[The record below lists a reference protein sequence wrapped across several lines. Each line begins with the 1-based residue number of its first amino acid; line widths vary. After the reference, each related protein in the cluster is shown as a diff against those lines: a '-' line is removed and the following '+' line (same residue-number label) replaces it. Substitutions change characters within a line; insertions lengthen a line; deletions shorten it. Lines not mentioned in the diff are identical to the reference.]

1 MMMIPAPHSD
11 ALATLVISNACE
23 AYGEFLATCDPS
35 LVAGVQAAGERCL
48 WWWGDR
54 KLVLLE
60 RPITPSPMLARLG
73 YHHTEILA
81 PPDPTTRICDAI
93 AADPDLFQRVLA
105 YIGDRPVQLIPYSTT
120 PALLRFAAALRA
132 QSLTVTLP
140 ESPRDRTLRD
150 QIESKIGLRT
160 WLAAHCPHLLDH
172 MPPGIPCTTPAQAH
186 TAIHTLTAQGH
197 DVILKPNTGF
207 LGFGHLRGEAANP
220 AALLSH
226 LEDHTKTPPLPWIVE
241 ACIPSAQF
249 LSPSAEF
256 VIPPWGGGQPRL
268 TQVGQQVFR
277 GAGRYCGELLSRQSQ
292 TQPWYVP
299 LITAGFEIAHHLQ
312 AQGYQGHFDLDSIVA
327 DSGELYLLEV
337 NARRTGGTHLD
348 DLARWL
354 WGEDYLATWV
364 LLSVAGADSGAVRS
378 LPQLWERLTPWLY
391 PRSEA
396 DGGVIVTHTA
406 QIDQGRWGYAIAAQS
421 EEDAIAIQTQI
432 QAALG

>member
-1 MMMIPAPHSD
+1 MTVFADSD
-11 ALATLVISNACE
+11 AIATLVISNACE
-23 AYGEFLATCDPS
+23 AYGDFLATCDPQV
-35 LVAGVQAAGERCL
+35 VAGVQAAGERCL
-48 WWWGDR
+48 LWWGDR

-73 YHHTEILA
+73 YQYTEILA
-81 PPDPTTRICDAI
+81 PPHPTMGICDAI
-93 AADPDLFQRVLA
+93 ATTPELFHRVLA
-105 YIGDRPVQLIPYSTT
+105 YINDRPVQLIPYSTT

-140 ESPRDRTLRD
+140 ESCRDRTLPA
-150 QIESKIGLRT
+150 QIEPKLGLRT
-160 WLAAHCPHLLDH
+160 WLATHCPARLDQ
-172 MPPGIPCTTPAQAH
+172 MPPGIPCTTPAQAQ
-186 TAIHTLTAQGH
+186 TAIQTLTAQGH

-207 LGFGHLRGEAANP
+207 LGFGHRRCTAANP
-220 AALLSH
+220 APLLAQLH
-226 LEDHTKTPPLPWIVE
+226 DPTQTPPLPWIVE
-241 ACIPSAQF
+241 VCIPATDS

-256 VIPPWGGGQPRL
+256 VIPPQGEPRL

-277 GAGRYCGELLSRQSQ
+277 GAGRYCGELVSRQSHA
-292 TQPWYVP
+292 QPWYDTLVA
-299 LITAGFEIAHHLQ
+299 AGFEIAHHLQ

-354 WGEDYLATWV
+354 WGDDYLATWV

-391 PRSEA
+391 PRA
-396 DGGVIVTHTA
+396 GGDGGVIVTHTA
-406 QIDQGRWGYAIAAQS
+406 QLEQGRWGYAIAAGS
-421 EEDAIAIQTQI
+421 EEDAIAFQTQI
-432 QAALG
+432 HTALA